1 MSIIDEVRSTTQP
14 ASPGADPA
22 ARIADMLLHHEI
34 SQFLYAE
41 ARLLM
46 NRRWT
51 EWLDLLAEDLRYY
64 MPIRENLHPRLGEP
78 DPHPLRAALFDDD
91 KAFLTER
98 ISKIGT
104 GMSWS
109 EDPLSRTTYV
119 VSNIEVNA
127 APGEPGEE
135 VYEVKCCFVLNR
147 NRLEDEA
154 DTYTGIRHD
163 QLRRK
168 PTGFEVKSR
177 TIILDQSVVLT
188 KNMSVLF

>member
-1 MSIIDEVRSTTQP
+1 MSMTDERCATDS
-14 ASPGADPA
+14 
-22 ARIADMLLHHEI
+22 ARVEEMLLHHEI
-34 SQFLYAE
+34 SQFVFFE

-46 NRRWT
+46 ERRWN
-51 EWLDLLAEDLRYY
+51 EWLDLLAEDVHYY
-64 MPIRENLHPRLGEP
+64 MPVRENLHPRLGEP
-78 DPHPLRAALFDDD
+78 DPHPLRLALFDDD

-98 ISKIGT
+98 IMKIGT

-109 EDPLSRTTYV
+109 EDPLSRVTYV
-119 VSNIEVNA
+119 VSNIEVEGL
-127 APGEPGEE
+127 PEEGEE
-135 VYEVKCCFVLNR
+135 IYLVKSCFVLSR

-163 QLRRK
+163 QLRRTA
-168 PTGFEVKSR
+168 TGFEVKAR